1 MKAVWI
7 SRKRYSINGDKNHF
21 CTRLYC
27 LDGFEILI
35 CRRNKYMF
43 DIMCDLLKWV
53 SARKNTK
60 LVVFISYLF
69 LFKNYATCQNE
80 VWYFSTY
87 IRQTAGTYDS
97 LCLEN
102 ERYY

>member
-53 SARKNTK
+53 SEEKHEVSRFY
-60 LVVFISYLF
+60 LLFVFI
-69 LFKNYATCQNE
+69 
-80 VWYFSTY
+80 
-87 IRQTAGTYDS
+87 
-97 LCLEN
+97 
-102 ERYY
+102 